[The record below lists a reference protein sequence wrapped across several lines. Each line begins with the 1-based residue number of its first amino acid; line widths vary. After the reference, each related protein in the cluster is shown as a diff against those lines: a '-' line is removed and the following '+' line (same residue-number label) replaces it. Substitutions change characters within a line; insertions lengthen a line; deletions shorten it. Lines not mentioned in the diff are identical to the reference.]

1 MKPTTTDSYITNKYE
16 LLYHIIQRKIKK
28 YDIEMKKTKSVRFDE
43 RTWTLLNELS
53 KKTETP
59 VSVIIRSIVLYSI
72 ENLLDKDGNF
82 YFGEEKEE

>member
-1 MKPTTTDSYITNKYE
+1 MK
-16 LLYHIIQRKIKK
+16 RIKSK
-28 YDIEMKKTKSVRFDE
+28 STSVRFDE
-43 RTWTLLNELS
+43 RTWMLLNELS